1 MKIKILNYLFFTILL
16 LYSVFLISRV
26 IWTRLPQTPEVLIL
40 FFLFYAI
47 SSKGLSYLM
56 SRVIENKTRF
66 FKKKNTQ
73 DGLIKKGALL
83 FKSYNDNLEKFLKVD
98 FTRKFLGKFSLF
110 SIFFFFCVNSY
121 KKLIMRKSLIFF
133 FPGFLLLPGL
143 FINLIFVLEVCINN
157 KIYYVF
163 YALAISFLF
172 NRFLTFCF
180 FIIENTLQLISNMT
194 LSIYLKEFYQDSD
207 ALMFFLNNQDI
218 RSFFFFAIP
227 ELQTKTIIPSAWR
240 IFRYVMYSLRVKKA
254 LETFRLEI
262 VFFKKGILNIKI
274 ILWSM
279 ILILVEIPCFFNKS
293 KDFFIVFIIFF
304 AYFLS
309 FLVFLDF
316 LEKLNLRE
324 NTLFQFK
331 EIIKNEE
338 AASDFLKNSILIEY
352 DFLVATD
359 LPKYVFKKARI
370 WAKEKKIILEEGYNP
385 NYLFNKEDKIIWENG
400 VADIFQWYI
409 KNKEE
414 GLMINKENFEI
425 ITKKKND

>member
-1 MKIKILNYLFFTILL
+1 MKRKILNSLFFTILL
-16 LYSVFLISRV
+16 LYAVFLISRV
-26 IWTRLPQTPEVLIL
+26 IWSRLPQTPEMLIL

-47 SSKGLSYLM
+47 SAKGLSYLM
-56 SRVIENKTRF
+56 SWVIENKTRF

-83 FKSYNDNLEKFLKVD
+83 FKSYNDSLEKFLKVD

-110 SIFFFFCVNSY
+110 TIFFFFCVNSY

-163 YALAISFLF
+163 YVLAISFLF

-180 FIIENTLQLISNMT
+180 FIIENTLQLTSNMT
-194 LSIYLKEFYQDSD
+194 LSIYFKEFYQDSD

-218 RSFFFFAIP
+218 RSFFFFARP
-227 ELQTKTIIPSAWR
+227 ELQTKTIIPGAWR
-240 IFRYVMYSLRVKKA
+240 IFRYVMYSLRIKKA
-254 LETFRLEI
+254 LETFRLEM
-262 VFFKKGILNIKI
+262 VFFKKIILNIKI

-279 ILILVEIPCFFNKS
+279 ILILVEVPCFFNKS
-293 KDFFIVFIIFF
+293 KDFFIVFIIFL

-338 AASDFLKNSILIEY
+338 AASDFLKNSILI
-352 DFLVATD
+352 DMIFLW
-359 LPKYVFKKARI
+359 LQIYQNMSLKKPESGLKR
-370 WAKEKKIILEEGYNP
+370 KK
-385 NYLFNKEDKIIWENG
+385 
-400 VADIFQWYI
+400 
-409 KNKEE
+409 
-414 GLMINKENFEI
+414 
-425 ITKKKND
+425 